1 MRQHAFAPTVS
12 VLIAAVSA
20 CSSGMAHRGDLSP
33 SGAMMVLPA
42 RDESSANRV
51 AHAELISLDETS
63 VDAALRRLRPEWMR
77 VNPSSR
83 QVEGQAT
90 ASVYVDDLYTGGLE
104 ALRLIPVAAVVDL
117 RFLSPSMANDR
128 FGAGCRCGSGVI
140 LVTTRTAR

>member
-1 MRQHAFAPTVS
+1 MRQRAIVPTVS

-20 CSSGMAHRGDLSP
+20 CSSGMAYRGEPSQ
-33 SGAMMVLPA
+33 SGAMMIVPV
-42 RDESSANRV
+42 RDESSTNRV
-51 AHAELISLDETS
+51 AHAELISIEETS

-83 QVEGQAT
+83 QVEGQTTAT
-90 ASVYVDDLYTGGLE
+90 VFVDDVYTGGLE

-117 RFLSPSMANDR
+117 RYLSPSMASDR

>member
-1 MRQHAFAPTVS
+1 MRQRTIVPTVS
-12 VLIAAVSA
+12 VLMAAVSA
-20 CSSGMAHRGDLSP
+20 CGSGVAYRGDLSP
-33 SGAMMVLPA
+33 SGAMMVVPA
-42 RDESSANRV
+42 RDESSTNRI
-51 AHAELISLDETS
+51 AHAELVSIEETS

-83 QVEGQAT
+83 QVEGQTT
-90 ASVYVDDLYTGGLE
+90 ASVYVDDLYTGGLD

-117 RFLSPSMANDR
+117 RFLSPSRASDR